1 MVIITINLTAVK
13 VVLRLGWDFDNMFGL
28 GCLPYT
34 IMLLFFNTF
43 YRLEILKISVPE
55 FLKRLHLFFARKAG
69 PDRMLILNTCVH
81 KIFITVVLV

>member
-1 MVIITINLTAVK
+1 
-13 VVLRLGWDFDNMFGL
+13 MFGL
-28 GCLPYT
+28 GYPPYT

-43 YRLEILKISVPE
+43 YRLEILKISVLE
-55 FLKRLHLFFARKAG
+55 FLKRLHLFFARAVRKAG